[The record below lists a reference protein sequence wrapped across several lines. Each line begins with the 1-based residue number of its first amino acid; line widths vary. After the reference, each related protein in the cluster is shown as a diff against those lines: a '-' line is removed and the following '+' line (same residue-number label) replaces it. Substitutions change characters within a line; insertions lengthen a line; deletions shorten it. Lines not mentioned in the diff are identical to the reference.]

1 MRAHVFSPSSSFK
14 NGHIT
19 GFFIQSVKMKTQK
32 TGPKELPKRFLEDSK
47 KADFLLLSNRK
58 FAPAF
63 KMRLNFFLCKGEEVK
78 LLNNP

>member
-1 MRAHVFSPSSSFK
+1 MFS
-14 NGHIT
+14 HL
-19 GFFIQSVKMKTQK
+19 QVHLKMVTLQDFHSKCQNEDRQ

>member
-1 MRAHVFSPSSSFK
+1 
-14 NGHIT
+14 
-19 GFFIQSVKMKTQK
+19 MKTQK

-47 KADFLLLSNRK
+47 KADFLLLSNRT

>member
-1 MRAHVFSPSSSFK
+1 MFSHLQVHLKWS
-14 NGHIT
+14 HHRI
-19 GFFIQSVKMKTQK
+19 FIESVKMKTQK

>member
-1 MRAHVFSPSSSFK
+1 MFSHLQVHLKWSD
-14 NGHIT
+14 HRI
-19 GFFIQSVKMKTQK
+19 FIESVKMKTQK

>member
-1 MRAHVFSPSSSFK
+1 MFSHLQVHLKWS
-14 NGHIT
+14 HHRI
-19 GFFIQSVKMKTQK
+19 FIESVKMKTQK

-58 FAPAF
+58 FAPACL
-63 KMRLNFFLCKGEEVK
+63 RCALIFFLCKGEEVK